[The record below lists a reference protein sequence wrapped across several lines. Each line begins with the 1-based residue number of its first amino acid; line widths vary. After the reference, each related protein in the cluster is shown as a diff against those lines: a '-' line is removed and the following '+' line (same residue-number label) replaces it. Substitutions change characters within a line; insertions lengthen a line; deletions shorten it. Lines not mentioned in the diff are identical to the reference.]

1 MLNRSNCIRF
11 LGLEMHN
18 IGVYRVS
25 LRSFGC
31 YYLAFFAMLLF
42 NYFVLLYSLTY
53 SCIYKRLPK
62 LWLLK
67 TALAGSVGA
76 KRA

>member
-1 MLNRSNCIRF
+1 
-11 LGLEMHN
+11 
-18 IGVYRVS
+18 
-25 LRSFGC
+25 
-31 YYLAFFAMLLF
+31 MLLF
-42 NYFVLLYSLTY
+42 NYFLLLYSLTY

-67 TALAGSVGA
+67 TALAGRVGA

>member
-1 MLNRSNCIRF
+1 VLDRSNCIRF

-31 YYLAFFAMLLF
+31 YCFAFFAMLLF

-67 TALAGSVGA
+67 TALAESVGA